1 MTRRLITEKCF
12 KSKIV
17 SAVMIPI
24 FLSVFLLNNIKLFVF
39 IKPHAVVVAEDIS
52 LTLGCSKR

>member
-1 MTRRLITEKCF
+1 M
-12 KSKIV
+12 

-24 FLSVFLLNNIKLFVF
+24 FLSVFLLNNIKSFVF
-39 IKPHAVVVAEDIS
+39 IKPHAVVVAEDIP